1 VSAAALL
8 LLIGLQA
15 PHPRE
20 NPRPPPRPPPVLAV
34 EGLDNG
40 DFSQRNDSAKDVHG
54 LRPIPWWLSAKGM
67 DQLVIDS
74 TGRAA
79 LRTGPGEWAEQSV
92 AAFSLLSSTF
102 PTVRGR
108 IRGRGRAVV
117 TNGSGAAIVTSV
129 PEGDP
134 AQTRAFEI
142 DFAKRREAGVE
153 AMPRFTLR
161 LEPASP
167 GDEAEWSDLSF
178 TVILPC
184 SSEVDLRKTILS
196 ILKQVVAP
204 WLDYALDDV
213 GPRKTG
219 LVCHQFDAVRGTVLS
234 TSPGRFHPLWE
245 QIASALEVEEV
256 PEWRGAYERFLGDWL
271 DLCLDPDTSLPR
283 LWDCEKDEPIVDQP
297 AGDLALPLGFLID
310 VGERG
315 PERFRARAR
324 AAVANIAETVLA
336 KGVLPDGTIG
346 ASYYPKDGRANASVL
361 ELRRFDLLAQLARIP
376 SVRKDPRFRRASEE
390 LRSAF
395 EFDHMWWGTWER
407 IDPGFDDEF
416 GNYGARAASI
426 ALSDADGPEGEAFKT
441 IALDGWRHYAPI
453 WNDAL
458 RLGGNVAADQVRC
471 WNLLGDVV
479 KLAPSEKES
488 IGTLLHMAARSHFK
502 GEQYGNGAWG
512 DVTIFRFGPRT
523 GLEVGDYPGAP
534 QNLLNGLAT
543 IYTDELGNRT
553 DEIRAMYQ
561 AVLSSSVK
569 EYKRTYGFLLDR
581 TEKQGDNSASGT
593 LRMLLGLV
601 KMLRRLS

>member
-1 VSAAALL
+1 
-8 LLIGLQA
+8 
-15 PHPRE
+15 
-20 NPRPPPRPPPVLAV
+20 
-34 EGLDNG
+34 
-40 DFSQRNDSAKDVHG
+40 
-54 LRPIPWWLSAKGM
+54 M
-67 DQLVIDS
+67 DQVVRDS
-74 TGRAA
+74 TGRAV
-79 LRTGPGEWAEQSV
+79 LRTGPGEWAEQPV
-92 AAFSLLSSTF
+92 AASAQFMHPVL
-102 PTVRGR
+102 RGR
-108 IRGRGRAVV
+108 VRGRGRAAIF
-117 TNGSGAAIVTSV
+117 NGSGAAVAMIT
-129 PEGDP
+129 PGGDP
-134 AQTRAFEI
+134 GETRAFEI
-142 DFAKRREAGVE
+142 DSHEVFEKNAEFI
-153 AMPRFTLR
+153 PRFTL
-161 LEPASP
+161 LLGPANP
-167 GDEAEWSDLSF
+167 GDEASWSDLSF
-178 TVILPC
+178 TVVLPC
-184 SSEVDLRKTILS
+184 PSEADLRKEIVSL
-196 ILKQVVAP
+196 LKQVVAP
-204 WLDYALDDV
+204 WLERALDDV

-219 LVCHQFDAVRGTVLS
+219 LVAHNQIDAVLGTVLS
-234 TSPGRFHPLWE
+234 TSPGGIYPLWE
-245 QIASALEVEEV
+245 QIASALEVEDV
-256 PEWRGAYERFLGDWL
+256 PEWRAAYERFLGDWL

-283 LWDCEKDEPIVDQP
+283 LWDCEKDEPIVDRP

-324 AAVANIAETVLA
+324 ATVAKLAETVLA
-336 KGVLPDGTIG
+336 RGVLPDGTIG
-346 ASYYPKDGRANASVL
+346 ASYYPKDGRANPSVL

-376 SVRKDPRFRRASEE
+376 AVRRDPRFRRASEE

-395 EFDHMWWGTWER
+395 EFDHVWWGTWER

-426 ALSDADGPEGEAFKT
+426 ALSDPDDSEGAAFKA

-453 WNDAL
+453 WKDAL

-479 KLAPSEKES
+479 KLAPSEKDS

-543 IYTDELGNRT
+543 IYSDELGNRT
-553 DEIRAMYQ
+553 DEVRAMYT
-561 AVLSSSVK
+561 AVLRSSVK

>member
-1 VSAAALL
+1 VD
-8 LLIGLQA
+8 
-15 PHPRE
+15 
-20 NPRPPPRPPPVLAV
+20 
-34 EGLDNG
+34 GLDNG
-40 DFSQRNDSAKDVHG
+40 DFSQRNESATDAHG

-67 DQLVIDS
+67 EQVMVDS

-79 LRTGPGEWAEQSV
+79 LRTGPGEWAEQSIAALGPLGFSV
-92 AAFSLLSSTF
+92 A
-102 PTVRGR
+102 RGR
-108 IRGRGRAVV
+108 IRGRGRAVII
-117 TNGSGAAIVTSV
+117 NGSGATIVASI

-134 AQTRAFEI
+134 GQTRAFEI
-142 DFAKRREAGVE
+142 DFAKRREPGADPT
-153 AMPRFTLR
+153 PRFTLR
-161 LEPASP
+161 LEPAGP
-167 GDEAEWSDLSF
+167 GDEAMWSDLSF

-184 SSEVDLRKTILS
+184 PSESDLRSEIVKLLREI
-196 ILKQVVAP
+196 IAP
-204 WLDYALDDV
+204 WLERGIDDV

-219 LVCHQFDAVRGTVLS
+219 LLCHDIDAVRGTVIK
-234 TSPGRFHPLWE
+234 TSPGGFHPLWQ
-245 QIASALEVEEV
+245 QIADALDVEEI
-256 PEWRGAYERFLGDWL
+256 PEWRPAYERFLGDWL
-271 DLCLDPDTSLPR
+271 ELCLDPATSLPR
-283 LWDCEKDEPIVDQP
+283 LWDCEKDEPIVDRP

-310 VGERG
+310 VGDRG
-315 PERFRARAR
+315 PERFRERAR
-324 AAVANIAETVLA
+324 AAVAKIAETVLA
-336 KGVLPDGTIG
+336 RGVLPDGTIG
-346 ASYYPKDGRANASVL
+346 AAYFPKDGRANTSVL

-426 ALSDADGPEGEAFKT
+426 ALSDADGPEGAAFKT

-479 KLAPSEKES
+479 RLAPDESQS
-488 IGTLLHMAARSHFK
+488 IGKVLHTAARSHFK

-543 IYTDELGNRT
+543 IYSEELGNRT
-553 DEIRAMYQ
+553 DEVRAMYK

-581 TEKQGDNSASGT
+581 TEHEGQNSAAGT

-601 KMLRRLS
+601 KMLRRL

>member
-1 VSAAALL
+1 MSAAALL
-8 LLIGLQA
+8 LLFGLQA

-20 NPRPPPRPPPVLAV
+20 NPRPPPPPPAALAV
-34 EGLDNG
+34 DGLDNG
-40 DFSQRNDSAKDVHG
+40 DFSQRNDSATDVHG

-67 DQLVIDS
+67 EQVVLDS
-74 TGRAA
+74 GGRAV
-79 LRTGPGEWAEQSV
+79 LRTGPGEWAEQSIPAV
-92 AAFSLLSSTF
+92 AHFF
-102 PTVRGR
+102 RPIVRGR

-117 TNGSGAAIVTSV
+117 TNGSGVEILTST

-134 AQTRAFEI
+134 GETRAFEI
-142 DFAKRREAGVE
+142 DAAKVPEKDNDLV
-153 AMPRFTLR
+153 PRFTLR
-161 LEPASP
+161 LQPENP
-167 GDEAEWSDLSF
+167 GDAAEWSDLSF

-184 SSEVDLRKTILS
+184 PPEAELRKEILS
-196 ILKQVVAP
+196 LLKEIVAP
-204 WLDYALDDV
+204 WLERGLDEV

-219 LVCHQFDAVRGTVLS
+219 LLCHKIDAVRGTVLS
-234 TSPGRFHPLWE
+234 TDSGGFHPLWE
-245 QIASALEVEEV
+245 QIASALEVEDV
-256 PEWRGAYERFLGDWL
+256 PEWRSAYERFLGDWL
-271 DLCLDPDTSLPR
+271 DLCLDPDTSLPCQ
-283 LWDCEKDEPIVDQP
+283 WDCEKDEPIVDRP

-315 PERFRARAR
+315 PERFRERAR
-324 AAVANIAETVLA
+324 AAVAKIAETVLA

-346 ASYYPKDGRANASVL
+346 ASYFPKDGRANASVL

-395 EFDHMWWGTWER
+395 EFDHVWWGTWER

-426 ALSDADGPEGEAFKT
+426 AISDADGPEGAAFKT
-441 IALDGWRHYAPI
+441 IALDGWRHYAPT
-453 WNDAL
+453 WRDAL

-471 WNLLGDVV
+471 WNLLADVV
-479 KLAPSEKES
+479 KLEPKENDP
-488 IGTLLHMAARSHFK
+488 IRVLLRAAARSHFK
-502 GEQYGNGAWG
+502 GEQYGNAAWG

-553 DEIRAMYQ
+553 DEVRAMYT
-561 AVLSSSVK
+561 AVLRSSVR

-581 TEKQGDNSASGT
+581 TEKQGDNPASGT